1 MTLFISAAPM
11 ASQAEAIS
19 IKRFVGLW
27 EAVDPD
33 DGSHQILS
41 ITDNEDGTV
50 NLHLYD
56 TYFTLCNGGR
66 AIGQGTGEVSVNRS
80 LASDDFTVTCFETG
94 ETEITPTTFTRNLDG
109 TLTRFRA
116 TLSPL
121 MYHRTSK

>member
-1 MTLFISAAPM
+1 MRM
-11 ASQAEAIS
+11 Y
-19 IKRFVGLW
+19 
-27 EAVDPD
+27 
-33 DGSHQILS
+33 
-41 ITDNEDGTV
+41 
-50 NLHLYD
+50 LYD